1 MLFLYWKKT
10 DALNEAVQGHLFLLF
25 PSPHPLKST
34 EFEGVL
40 LMEKDMNQYV
50 LSLLE
55 NYPQMIRKIELMR
68 YELRFAKA
76 VTPQE
81 MIEVMSFSK
90 KDAEANAK
98 YPHTVPEI
106 ALCYKEIAQRL
117 NHEVAESV
125 METYVSMIRERDRL
139 HHRISL
145 LAPQQAEIIQEYY
158 IHRNS
163 WGDIAKNMGIS
174 LRTAY
179 STRQQA
185 VDALVQMYT
194 FTGAVFDGPEE

>member
-1 MLFLYWKKT
+1 M
-10 DALNEAVQGHLFLLF
+10 
-25 PSPHPLKST
+25 
-34 EFEGVL
+34 
-40 LMEKDMNQYV
+40 
-50 LSLLE
+50 
-55 NYPQMIRKIELMR
+55 
-68 YELRFAKA
+68 
-76 VTPQE
+76 
-81 MIEVMSFSK
+81 
-90 KDAEANAK
+90 
-98 YPHTVPEI
+98 PEI

-145 LAPQQAEIIQEYY
+145 LAPRQAEIIHEYY

>member
-1 MLFLYWKKT
+1 MGK
-10 DALNEAVQGHLFLLF
+10 EV
-25 PSPHPLKST
+25 
-34 EFEGVL
+34 
-40 LMEKDMNQYV
+40 NQYV

-55 NYPQMIRKIELMR
+55 TYPETSKRIELMR
-68 YELRFAKA
+68 YELYSSM
-76 VTPQE
+76 VVSPQE

-139 HHRISL
+139 HRRISL
-145 LAPQQAEIIQEYY
+145 LAPRQAEIIQEYY

>member
-1 MLFLYWKKT
+1 M
-10 DALNEAVQGHLFLLF
+10 G
-25 PSPHPLKST
+25 
-34 EFEGVL
+34 
-40 LMEKDMNQYV
+40 KDVNQYV
-50 LSLLE
+50 LTLLE
-55 NYPQMIRKIELMR
+55 TYPETSKRIELMR
-68 YELRFAKA
+68 YELYSSM
-76 VTPQE
+76 VVSPQE

-145 LAPQQAEIIQEYY
+145 LAPRRRSY
-158 IHRNS
+158 RNITS
-163 WGDIAKNMGIS
+163 TGIAGVISQKTWAFRFGRLIPHGSKRSMRLYRCIRSPELFLTARKNKAPACIS
-174 LRTAY
+174 QDLRT
-179 STRQQA
+179 RKEKH
-185 VDALVQMYT
+185 LLK
-194 FTGAVFDGPEE
+194 

>member
-1 MLFLYWKKT
+1 M
-10 DALNEAVQGHLFLLF
+10 
-25 PSPHPLKST
+25 
-34 EFEGVL
+34 
-40 LMEKDMNQYV
+40 
-50 LSLLE
+50 
-55 NYPQMIRKIELMR
+55 
-68 YELRFAKA
+68 
-76 VTPQE
+76 
-81 MIEVMSFSK
+81 
-90 KDAEANAK
+90 
-98 YPHTVPEI
+98 PEI

-145 LAPQQAEIIQEYY
+145 LAPRQAEIIQEYY
-158 IHRNS
+158 IRRNS
-163 WGDIAKNMGIS
+163 WGDIAKNMGLS

-185 VDALVQMYT
+185 VDVLVQMYT

>member
-1 MLFLYWKKT
+1 M
-10 DALNEAVQGHLFLLF
+10 G
-25 PSPHPLKST
+25 
-34 EFEGVL
+34 
-40 LMEKDMNQYV
+40 KDVNQYV

-55 NYPQMIRKIELMR
+55 TYPETSKRIELMR
-68 YELRFAKA
+68 YELYSSM
-76 VTPQE
+76 VVSPQE

-145 LAPQQAEIIQEYY
+145 LAPRHVINY
-158 IHRNS
+158 H
-163 WGDIAKNMGIS
+163 
-174 LRTAY
+174 
-179 STRQQA
+179 
-185 VDALVQMYT
+185 
-194 FTGAVFDGPEE
+194 

>member
-1 MLFLYWKKT
+1 M
-10 DALNEAVQGHLFLLF
+10 G
-25 PSPHPLKST
+25 
-34 EFEGVL
+34 
-40 LMEKDMNQYV
+40 KDVNQYV

-55 NYPQMIRKIELMR
+55 TYPETSKRIELMR
-68 YELRFAKA
+68 YELYSSM
-76 VTPQE
+76 VVSPQE

-145 LAPQQAEIIQEYY
+145 LAPRQAEIIQEYY

-194 FTGAVFDGPEE
+194 FTGAVFDGPEEQSSRMYIAGFENQKRETSFKIKWRSAPVCHCIPRRVVVQ